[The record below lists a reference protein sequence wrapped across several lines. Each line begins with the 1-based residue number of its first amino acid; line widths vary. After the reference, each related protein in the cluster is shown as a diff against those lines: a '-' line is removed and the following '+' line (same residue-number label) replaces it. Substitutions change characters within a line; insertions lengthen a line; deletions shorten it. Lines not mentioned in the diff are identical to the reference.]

1 MFGPYFVLF
10 PASNLPWMCLTTFTI
25 LRYSYI
31 DLVEA
36 ADAYTERSFF
46 YAGAYFRYVDQSD
59 NETQIAMKNYLE
71 DIAAMSSVKFP
82 PDHFWL
88 TDFELF
94 AENQTDSLGGLSF
107 GEKVDRF
114 LAVPSFFNLYSEN
127 IVQEASTRN
136 VLVSR
141 VYVRMDNVALDVI
154 SEQIDALKE
163 QRDMTKRQSIN
174 EGWGGADHRFF
185 LYEERFNQWYVVFPS
200 CFDNTSVCRVGS
212 PPLSLFLYRSFYEA
226 VVNVSCGWYGITI

>member
-1 MFGPYFVLF
+1 MFGPYCVHF
-10 PASNLPWMCLTTFTI
+10 PTSNLPWICLTTFTI
-25 LRYSYI
+25 SYI

-36 ADAYTERSFF
+36 ADAYTETTFF

-88 TDFELF
+88 ADFELF
-94 AENQTDSLGGLSF
+94 AENQSDSLGGLSF

-114 LAVPSFFNLYSEN
+114 LAVPIFFNLYREN
-127 IVQEASTRN
+127 IVQDASTRK

-141 VYVRMDNVALDVI
+141 AYIRMDNVALDVV
-154 SEQIDALKE
+154 SEQVNALKE
-163 QRDMTKRQSIN
+163 QRDMTKRQPIN

-185 LYEERFNQWYVVFPS
+185 MYEKRFNMWYVVIPT
-200 CFDNTSVCRVGS
+200 CFDNISVCTVCS
-212 PPLSLFLYRSFYEA
+212 PPHSLCFVQEFL
-226 VVNVSCGWYGITI
+226 